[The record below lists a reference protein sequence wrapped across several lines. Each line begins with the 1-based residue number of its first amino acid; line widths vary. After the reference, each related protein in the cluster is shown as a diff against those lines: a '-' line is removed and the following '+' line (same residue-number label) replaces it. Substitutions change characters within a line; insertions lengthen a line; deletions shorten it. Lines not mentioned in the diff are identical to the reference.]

1 MQIGCTDILSLLE
14 KVGLFPL
21 SFVVGGFLRPGK
33 YGSVGNG
40 KGGRRGAD
48 GQGEIAS
55 FRPEPRAASEGV
67 EIVTLEIVGSKKAP
81 TIRVYIDAAGG
92 ISFDE
97 LARTQAWVGDVMD
110 ELDPFPGAYMLEVSS
125 PGIDRPLRTPEHFA
139 RFAGETVTV
148 KTTGP
153 IDGRSSFTGELLGFE
168 DGCVMVA
175 ADGAGTFRIPYD
187 NIKKARV
194 KGTIDFSA

>member
-1 MQIGCTDILSLLE
+1 MLTAKEKSLLSA
-14 KVGLFPL
+14 L
-21 SFVVGGFLRPGK
+21 
-33 YGSVGNG
+33 
-40 KGGRRGAD
+40 
-48 GQGEIAS
+48 
-55 FRPEPRAASEGV
+55 EPRAASEGV

-110 ELDPFPGAYMLEVSS
+110 ELDPFPR
-125 PGIDRPLRTPEHFA
+125 GIHAGGVLSRASTGRCATPEHFA

-168 DGCVMVA
+168 DGCVIVA
-175 ADGAGTFRIPYD
+175 ADGADTFRIPYD